1 MRDLIRAIKTPLTLL
16 FLIAIVVVG
25 GTWGW
30 ANAVAP
36 IPPRPPEP
44 CVVQTIGP
52 VLKPNKV
59 TLRIFN
65 GGFQGGL
72 AKRASLQMRAY
83 GFNVIKVNNT
93 DRRIQQTTIVGFS
106 ADSPEVVLVA
116 GFFKNP
122 VIEADGRADHSV
134 DVLLGSV
141 FPGYVEKPKQSVPLP
156 DGTACLPQETL
167 TPSPAVSSTASP
179 KPSKSPTKSPSK

>member
-1 MRDLIRAIKTPLTLL
+1 MRDVIRVLKTPLTLL
-16 FLIAIVVVG
+16 ALIALVVVG

-30 ANAVAP
+30 ANAMAP
-36 IPPRPPEP
+36 VPPRPPAP

-52 VLKPNKV
+52 KLTPDKV
-59 TLRIFN
+59 TLRILN

-93 DRRIQQTTIVGFS
+93 DRRIQKTTIIGYA
-106 ADSPEVVLVA
+106 ADSPEVLLVA
-116 GFFKNP
+116 GFFKDP
-122 VIEADGRADHSV
+122 VIEVDARADHSV

-141 FPGYVEKPKQSVPLP
+141 FPGYVTKPAQSVPLA
-156 DGTACLPQETL
+156 DGTACLPA
-167 TPSPAVSSTASP
+167 PAVTASPSASPSASP
-179 KPSKSPTKSPSK
+179 KPSTTPSK